1 MVAPI
6 RIASAIAD
14 RRTRIRPYLVCPLC
28 QVELADA
35 EDSLNCSVCQQSY
48 PIRKDKIYFITPLS
62 VDDQLDSLKG
72 RLKRMLGRF
81 YYSVGVQLIG
91 PSFPFNYRKQILTYV
106 DVCNSLVVD
115 IGSGNQRISEN
126 VVRLDGIDY
135 EQVDIVADLT
145 ALPFKTGSID
155 CFASRSVLEHV
166 PELNRVI
173 EEIKRCTRI
182 GGLNVHHT
190 PFLFPYHASPH
201 DYQRFTHTGITNL
214 FKGWELIE
222 QVNVGGP
229 VSLFLILMTEF
240 GSILLSGG
248 NQKLKP
254 YIYLS
259 LCVLL
264 FPLKFVDI
272 LFIRRKSMLVLAPT
286 MVTVLRRP

>member
-1 MVAPI
+1 MPALVL
-6 RIASAIAD
+6 SAAAVQERHD
-14 RRTRIRPYLVCPLC
+14 RVHNTAGHQSFRTVFQCRFGSVRCKQPSVVVVDFERP
-28 QVELADA
+28 
-35 EDSLNCSVCQQSY
+35 
-48 PIRKDKIYFITPLS
+48 
-62 VDDQLDSLKG
+62 
-72 RLKRMLGRF
+72 
-81 YYSVGVQLIG
+81 
-91 PSFPFNYRKQILTYV
+91 ILT
-106 DVCNSLVVD
+106 
-115 IGSGNQRISEN
+115 
-126 VVRLDGIDY
+126 DGIDY

-248 NQKLKP
+248 NQKLEP